1 MKKGATFP
9 LRFPSLFA
17 IVVVKRKQPSA
28 HYREA
33 NMTVVVGIISFIA
46 GAWFGIMLIAI
57 LSAGR
62 K

>member
-1 MKKGATFP
+1 
-9 LRFPSLFA
+9 
-17 IVVVKRKQPSA
+17 
-28 HYREA
+28 
-33 NMTVVVGIISFIA
+33 MTVIVGAISFIA